1 MQCHSMHS
9 LSYDLAELNSAL
21 DGSLFARR
29 LHYVPE
35 IGSTNTLAMQAA
47 TAGVEEGTVIFADQ
61 QTSGRGRNGHR
72 WHSESGTAI
81 LVSIVMR
88 PRIAPAQSL
97 WLSLMAGVAVH
108 DAILRSCGME
118 CDLRWPN
125 DLLLSRKKVCGILT
139 EISADHE
146 QLRFAVIGVGINVN
160 QPSFPREI
168 AALATS
174 LHIETGKTWSRSEL
188 LIALLQCM
196 EVEYRR
202 AFEPGG
208 NEALLHRVE
217 SISSYARNKR
227 VHVDEAGGYEGLTE
241 GLDAAGFL
249 RVRTAHGVRTVLSG
263 GVREVGSPAS
273 LRNS

>member
-1 MQCHSMHS
+1 MHS

-21 DGSLFARR
+21 DGSLFARK

-61 QTSGRGRNGHR
+61 QTSGRGRNGR
-72 WHSESGTAI
+72 SWHSESGTAI

-88 PRIAPAQSL
+88 PKIAPAQSL

-273 LRNS
+273 PRNS